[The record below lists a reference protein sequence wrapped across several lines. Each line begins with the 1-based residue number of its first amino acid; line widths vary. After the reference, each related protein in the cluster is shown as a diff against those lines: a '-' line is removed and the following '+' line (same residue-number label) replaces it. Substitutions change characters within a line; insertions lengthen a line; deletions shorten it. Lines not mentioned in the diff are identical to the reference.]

1 VEVLVELL
9 VRRTLDQKVDQVV
22 VAEVIEQIQTE
33 EMALVI
39 LHQQNQDQHLLHQMD
54 MEIMVEL
61 LRIQVLVAAVV
72 VPVVRVKMDKGLVL
86 MEDLD

>member
-9 VRRTLDQKVDQVV
+9 VRHTLDQKVDQVV

>member
-1 VEVLVELL
+1 MELL
-9 VRRTLDQKVDQVV
+9 VRHTLDQKVDQVV